1 MNSHGM
7 SVKELAFM
15 FGVNLRNIYSILNW
29 ESWGFPKMG
38 EHHVLHDCRTY
49 YDAPRLY
56 RSEIEDFNNPFYKG

>member
-1 MNSHGM
+1 
-7 SVKELAFM
+7 M